1 MIDYEKYLSNI
12 AKSMRA
18 SEIRELLAAISV
30 RKDIISLA
38 GGAPDPATFPKSKL
52 AEISVKVI
60 TEYGD
65 SSLQYSET
73 KGVRFVREILVEFL
87 EKIRGFKANVDDVLI
102 TTGSQQALD
111 IIARALIDP
120 GDIVITENPTYLAA
134 LGSFRMVGANII
146 GVKIDES
153 GMKTDLLEDTV
164 KKIISEGGRI
174 KFIYVIPVA
183 QNPAGTTMS
192 TDRKKHLIEIAS
204 KYDLLIVEDDPYSYF
219 TYEPNVDTTSLKT
232 MDKEERV
239 IYISTISKILAP
251 GLRIGWIVSPDNLTR
266 RFEIVKQYLDLH
278 TPTLNQYILG
288 EILKSD
294 IIFEHI
300 SKLAPYYKVKRDTIV
315 KAIEE
320 YFPKD
325 IWYTK
330 PVGGLFVFVYVNIKG
345 FNATKLMPIALD
357 KYKVAYVPGQSFHPD
372 GSGAN
377 SMRLNFSFPPPEKI
391 EDGIRR
397 LGDMIRNETGL
408 TS

>member
-1 MIDYEKYLSNI
+1 MINYEKFLSTI
-12 AKSMRA
+12 AKSMKA

-30 RKDIISLA
+30 RKDVISLA
-38 GGAPDPATFPKSKL
+38 GGAPDPKTFPKSKL
-52 AEISVKVI
+52 AEVSVKVI

-73 KGVRFVREILVEFL
+73 KGVRSIREILAGFL
-87 EKIRGFKANVDDVLI
+87 EKIRGFKTNAENILI

-111 IIARALIDP
+111 LIARSLVDP
-120 GDIVITENPTYLAA
+120 GEVIITENPTYLAA
-134 LGSFRMVGANII
+134 LGSFRMSGADII
-146 GVKIDES
+146 GIRIDEY
-153 GMKTDLLEDTV
+153 GMRTEILEDTV
-164 KKIISEGGRI
+164 KKLISEGRVI

-192 TDRKKHLIEIAS
+192 IERKKHLLEIAS
-204 KYDLLIVEDDPYSYF
+204 RYDVLVVEDDPYSYF
-219 TYEPNVDTTSLKT
+219 TYDSSVDTTSLKT
-232 MDKEERV
+232 LDREDRV

-251 GLRIGWIVSPDNLTR
+251 GLRIGWIISPDNLTR

-294 IIFEHI
+294 IITEHI
-300 SKLAPYYKVKRDTIV
+300 SKLAPYYKVKRDAII
-315 KAIEE
+315 KAIEDH
-320 YFPKD
+320 FPED

-330 PVGGLFVFVYVNIKG
+330 PVGGLFVFVYVNIPG
-345 FNATKLMPIALD
+345 FNATKLMPVALD
-357 KYKVAYVPGQSFHPD
+357 KYKVAYVPGQSFHTD

-391 EDGIRR
+391 EEGIRR
-397 LGDMIRNETGL
+397 LGDMIRNETPV
-408 TS
+408 S